1 MHLDP
6 SATDA
11 SGRQAGAGD
20 LAARSVVRSLFIW
33 EVSI

>member
-11 SGRQAGAGD
+11 SVRQAGAGD
-20 LAARSVVRSLFIW
+20 LAVKSVVHSLFIC
-33 EVSI
+33 EVLI